1 LRLPDLD
8 FATNFGT
15 FSAVFLGALLAT
27 VGGVAS
33 GQLEAALR
41 RREREQGA
49 ALLFG
54 EVLSTLAVLLRF
66 ADETRGVGDPYGP
79 ITMRMLRA
87 ARREIEVY
95 DRNRETLYELRDA
108 ELRVRIHTLV
118 VRLTMPL
125 DSLIDSEAEVRLA
138 RAEMRAP
145 GVSEEAR
152 EEAREDLARLDERR
166 RLGFDF
172 VLETAAGIEGLIAGL
187 APIARHDFSTY
198 DGPGAP
204 SAADVA
210 ARGVGLRMRP
220 R

>member
-1 LRLPDLD
+1 MRLPDLD

-54 EVLSTLAVLLRF
+54 EVLSTLGILLRF
-66 ADETRGVGDPYGP
+66 AAESRGIGDPYGP
-79 ITMRMLRA
+79 VTMRMLRA

-125 DSLIDSEAEVRLA
+125 DGVIDAE
-138 RAEMRAP
+138 
-145 GVSEEAR
+145 
-152 EEAREDLARLDERR
+152 
-166 RLGFDF
+166 
-172 VLETAAGIEGLIAGL
+172 
-187 APIARHDFSTY
+187 
-198 DGPGAP
+198 
-204 SAADVA
+204 ADV
-210 ARGVGLRMRP
+210 RQ
-220 R
+220 

>member
-8 FATNFGT
+8 FATNVGT
-15 FSAVFLGALLAT
+15 FTAVFLGALLAT

-54 EVLSTLAVLLRF
+54 EVLSTLAILLRF
-66 ADETRGVGDPYGP
+66 ASDSRAVGDPYGP
-79 ITMRMLRA
+79 VTMRMLRA

-125 DSLIDSEAEVRLA
+125 DGVIDAEAEVRQLRWEIRSA
-138 RAEMRAP
+138 
-145 GVSEEAR
+145 GLSDEAR
-152 EEAREDLARLDERR
+152 EEAQRELALVDERR
-166 RLGFDF
+166 RTGFDF
-172 VLETAAGIEGLIAGL
+172 VTETTGAIEGILAGL
-187 APIARHDFSTY
+187 APIARHDFRIVETAA
-198 DGPGAP
+198 GPGPAG
-204 SAADVA
+204 A
-210 ARGVGLRMRP
+210 ARASAV
-220 R
+220 